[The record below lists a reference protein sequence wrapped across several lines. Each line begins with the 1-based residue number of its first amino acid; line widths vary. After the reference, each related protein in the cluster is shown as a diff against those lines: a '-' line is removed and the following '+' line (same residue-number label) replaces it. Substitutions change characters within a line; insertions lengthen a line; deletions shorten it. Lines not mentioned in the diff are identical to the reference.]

1 MRVLA
6 LDAGNTA
13 FKMAVFNHGKIGE
26 VYRSS
31 SFSEHILQQFL
42 QRHPADVSIWCSVRN
57 NSEEIKIILGKQF
70 KELRLDDKT
79 AVPVDNQYATPETLG
94 ADRLAAVTGAQQMFP
109 GENILIIGAGTTL
122 TYDFID
128 AKKKYPG
135 GSISPGL
142 RMRFDALHR
151 LTAKL
156 PQIET
161 EKAFDMPYG
170 NNTRTAILS
179 GVQNGILHEMSGF
192 IGQYAAQYSG
202 LKIVLT
208 GGDASFFEGLLKKG
222 IFAPFIYHEPNLV
235 LIGLNTVYHYND

>member
-1 MRVLA
+1 MRVLT

-13 FKMAVFNHGKIGE
+13 FKMAVFDQWKIGE

-31 SFSEHILQQFL
+31 HFDELILQQFL
-42 QRHPADVSIWCSVRN
+42 QDHPAEAGMWCSVRN
-57 NSEEIKIILGKQF
+57 DSDEIKRILGKQLQ
-70 KELRLDDKT
+70 EHRLDSKT
-79 AVPVDNQYATPETLG
+79 RIPVHNQYATPETLG
-94 ADRLAAVTGAQQMFP
+94 ADRLAAVTGAQQIFP
-109 GENILIIGAGTTL
+109 GENVLVIGAGTTI
-122 TYDFID
+122 TYDFIS
-128 AKKKYPG
+128 AEKKYSG

-161 EKAFDMPYG
+161 DKEFDKPYG
-170 NNTRTAILS
+170 NDTRTAILS
-179 GVQNGILHEMSGF
+179 GVQNGIFHEMNGF
-192 IGQYAAQYSG
+192 IGQYTAQYNG

-208 GGDASFFEGLLKKG
+208 GGDASFFDGLLKKG